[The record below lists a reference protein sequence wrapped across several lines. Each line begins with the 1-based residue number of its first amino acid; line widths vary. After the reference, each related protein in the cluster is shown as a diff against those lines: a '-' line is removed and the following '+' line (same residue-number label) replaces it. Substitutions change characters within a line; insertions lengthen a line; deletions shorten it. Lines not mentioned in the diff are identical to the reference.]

1 MSEKETNRPEKKRKK
16 ESQIAGVMK
25 RLKRNKFA
33 MAGLVIIILL
43 ILVAIFAD
51 VLAPYGY
58 AEQDLKNTFASPSAE
73 HLCGTDKLG
82 RDVFSRLI
90 YGARESL
97 MIGFL
102 SVLLAASIGMVLG
115 ALAGFYGGVVDNLLM
130 RFLDIYQSIP
140 NILLSMVLAT
150 ALGAS
155 TQNTIIALGISTIP
169 LHARI
174 LRSQFMVCRDQE
186 YVEAAVATN
195 ANDFEIMWKHVLPN
209 AIPPMIV
216 QITMSLGL
224 SILAGATLSFLGLGA
239 QPPSPEWGTMISEG
253 RNYLRNFPHLALAP
267 GLCIMV
273 TVLSFNLLGDGLRD
287 ALDPKLKD

>member
-1 MSEKETNRPEKKRKK
+1 MSEKEINQPEKKRKK

-58 AEQDLKNTFASPSAE
+58 AEQDLKNTFASPSAG

-140 NILLSMVLAT
+140 NILLSMVDVYK
-150 ALGAS
+150 
-155 TQNTIIALGISTIP
+155 
-169 LHARI
+169 R
-174 LRSQFMVCRDQE
+174 
-186 YVEAAVATN
+186 
-195 ANDFEIMWKHVLPN
+195 
-209 AIPPMIV
+209 
-216 QITMSLGL
+216 
-224 SILAGATLSFLGLGA
+224 
-239 QPPSPEWGTMISEG
+239 QPPG
-253 RNYLRNFPHLALAP
+253 
-267 GLCIMV
+267 
-273 TVLSFNLLGDGLRD
+273 
-287 ALDPKLKD
+287 